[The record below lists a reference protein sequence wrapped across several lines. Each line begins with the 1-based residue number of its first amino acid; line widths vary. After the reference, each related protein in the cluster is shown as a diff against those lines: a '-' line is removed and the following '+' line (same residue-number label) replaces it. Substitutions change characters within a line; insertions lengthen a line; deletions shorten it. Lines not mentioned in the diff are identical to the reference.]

1 MAVMTAL
8 ITQNPIKLIQ
18 ITDTHLYGKPSGT
31 LLKMNTSD
39 TLGHV
44 MELVKA
50 NEDGIDL
57 VLATGDIAQDASD
70 KAYTNFLKIIA
81 SLNSPF
87 RWIPGNHDNAT
98 VMNRIAEGTGASEKT
113 AQLNNWLIVLL
124 DSSILGQVHGKL
136 AKTEINFLASVLR
149 AADKDDS
156 IDHCFVTL
164 HHNPV
169 PGNSAWMRDI
179 GLENGDEFFKT
190 LKISKKVKCVL
201 YGHIHQE
208 LDFEHQGI
216 RCLCTPSTCIQFKPE
231 VTSFSLDRVNPGY
244 RSLQLFADGSIESK
258 VRRVSGETFEADY
271 NSPGY

>member
-1 MAVMTAL
+1 MVVMTSRT
-8 ITQNPIKLIQ
+8 TQNPIKITQ

-31 LLKMNTSD
+31 LLKMNTNE
-39 TLGHV
+39 TLNHV
-44 MELVKA
+44 IELVKA
-50 NEDGIDL
+50 KEKDIDL
-57 VLATGDIAQDASD
+57 VLATGDIAQDASE
-70 KAYTNFLKIIA
+70 KAYGNFLETVAK
-81 SLNSPF
+81 LNAPF
-87 RWIPGNHDNAT
+87 RWIPGNHDNVT
-98 VMNRIAEGTGASEKT
+98 VMDRMAEGTDANEKT

-136 AKTEINFLASVLR
+136 AKTEINFLTSVLR
-149 AADKDDS
+149 AAEKDES
-156 IDHCFVTL
+156 IDHCLITL

-169 PGNSAWMRDI
+169 QGNSAWMKDI
-179 GLENGDEFFKT
+179 GLENSKAFFDIIKT
-190 LKISKKVKCVL
+190 SNKTKCVL

-208 LDFEHQGI
+208 LDFEHEGV

-244 RSLQLFADGSIESK
+244 RSLRLFADGSIETE

>member
-1 MAVMTAL
+1 MAVMTSL
-8 ITQNPIKLIQ
+8 ITQNPIRITQ
-18 ITDTHLYGKPSGT
+18 ITDTHLYGTPSGT
-31 LLKMNTSD
+31 LLKMNTNE

-44 MELVKA
+44 LELVKE

-57 VLATGDIAQDASD
+57 VLATGDIAQDATEKS
-70 KAYTNFLKIIA
+70 YTNFLESIS

-98 VMNRIAEGTGASEKT
+98 VMQRIAEGTQASEKT

-136 AKTEINFLASVLR
+136 AKTEIKFLTSVLR
-149 AADKDDS
+149 ATEKDDS
-156 IDHCFVTL
+156 IEHCLIAL

-169 PGNSAWMRDI
+169 PGNSAWMKDI
-179 GLENGDEFFKT
+179 GLENGEEFFEAV
-190 LKISKKVKCVL
+190 KISNKVRCVL

-208 LDFEHQGI
+208 LDFEHEGI
-216 RCLCTPSTCIQFKPE
+216 RCMCTPSTCIQFKPD

-244 RSLQLFADGSIESK
+244 RSLQLFSDGSVESV

>member
-1 MAVMTAL
+1 MVAMTSL
-8 ITQNPIKLIQ
+8 ITQNPIKITQ
-18 ITDTHLYGKPSGT
+18 ITDTHLYGTPSGT
-31 LLKMNTSD
+31 LLKMNTNE

-44 MELVKA
+44 LELVKA

-70 KAYTNFLKIIA
+70 KAYANFLEIIV

-98 VMNRIAEGTGASEKT
+98 VMHRIAEGTDANEKT

-136 AKTEINFLASVLR
+136 AKTEINFLTSVLR
-149 AADKDDS
+149 AAGKDDS
-156 IDHCFVTL
+156 IEHCL
-164 HHNPV
+164 IAMHHNPV
-169 PGNSAWMRDI
+169 PGNSAWMKDI
-179 GLENGDEFFKT
+179 GLENGEKFFEAI
-190 LKISKKVKCVL
+190 KISKKVRCVL

-208 LDFEHQGI
+208 LDFEHEGI
-216 RCLCTPSTCIQFKPE
+216 RCLCTPSTCIQFKPN

-244 RSLQLFADGSIESK
+244 RSLQLFTDGRIESE

>member
-1 MAVMTAL
+1 MAFMTSL
-8 ITQNPIKLIQ
+8 ITQNPIKITQ

-31 LLKMNTSD
+31 LLKMNTSE

-50 NEDGIDL
+50 NEDKIDL

-70 KAYTNFLKIIA
+70 KAYTNFLEIIA

-113 AQLNNWLIVLL
+113 AQLNNWLIILL
-124 DSSILGQVHGKL
+124 DTSILGQVHGKL
-136 AKTEINFLASVLR
+136 EKTEINFLTSVLR
-149 AADKDDS
+149 AAEKDDS
-156 IDHCFVTL
+156 IEHCLITM

-169 PGNSAWMRDI
+169 PGSSAWMKDI
-179 GLENGDEFFKT
+179 GLENGEKFFEAI
-190 LKISKKVKCVL
+190 KISKKVRCVL

-208 LDFEHQGI
+208 LDFEHEGI
-216 RCLCTPSTCIQFKPE
+216 RCLCTPSTCIQFKPK

>member
-1 MAVMTAL
+1 MVAMTSL
-8 ITQNPIKLIQ
+8 ITQNPIKITQ
-18 ITDTHLYGKPSGT
+18 ITDTHLYGTPSGT
-31 LLKMNTSD
+31 LLKMNTNE

-44 MELVKA
+44 LELVKA

-70 KAYTNFLKIIA
+70 KAYANFLEIIV

-98 VMNRIAEGTGASEKT
+98 VMHRIAEGTDANEKT

-136 AKTEINFLASVLR
+136 AKTEINFLTSVLR
-149 AADKDDS
+149 AAGKDDS
-156 IDHCFVTL
+156 IEHCL
-164 HHNPV
+164 IAMHHNPV
-169 PGNSAWMRDI
+169 PGNSAWMKDI
-179 GLENGDEFFKT
+179 GLENGEKFFEAI
-190 LKISKKVKCVL
+190 KISKKVRCVL

-208 LDFEHQGI
+208 LDFEHEGI
-216 RCLCTPSTCIQFKPE
+216 RCLCTPSTCIQFKPN

-244 RSLQLFADGSIESK
+244 RSLQLFADGSIESV

>member
-1 MAVMTAL
+1 MAVMTSL
-8 ITQNPIKLIQ
+8 ITQNPIKITQ
-18 ITDTHLYGKPSGT
+18 ITDTHLYGTPSGT
-31 LLKMNTSD
+31 LLKMNTND

-44 MELVKA
+44 LELVK
-50 NEDGIDL
+50 EHEEKIDL

-70 KAYTNFLKIIA
+70 KAYTNFIDIIA
-81 SLNSPF
+81 SLDAPF

-98 VMNRIAEGTGASEKT
+98 VMNRIAEGTDASEKT
-113 AQLNNWLIVLL
+113 AQLNNWLIVML

-136 AKTEINFLASVLR
+136 AKSELNFLTSVLR
-149 AADKDDS
+149 AAEKDDS
-156 IDHCFVTL
+156 IEHCLITM

-169 PGNSAWMRDI
+169 PGNSAWMKDI
-179 GLENGDEFFKT
+179 GLENGEKFFDA

-208 LDFEHQGI
+208 LDFEHEGV
-216 RCLCTPSTCIQFKPE
+216 RCMCTPSTCIQFKPH

-244 RSLQLFADGSIESK
+244 RSLQLFADGTVESK

>member
-8 ITQNPIKLIQ
+8 ITQNPINIIQ

-31 LLKMNTSD
+31 LLKMNTNE

-57 VLATGDIAQDASD
+57 VLATGDIAQDASE
-70 KAYTNFLKIIA
+70 KSYANFLEIAA

-98 VMNRIAEGTGASEKT
+98 VMQRIAEGTEANEKT

-136 AKTEINFLASVLR
+136 AKTEIKFLNSVLR
-149 AADKDDS
+149 AAEKDDS
-156 IDHCFVTL
+156 IEHCLITM

-169 PGNSAWMRDI
+169 PGSSAWMKDI
-179 GLENGDEFFKT
+179 GLVNGEEFFEAIKV
-190 LKISKKVKCVL
+190 SKKVKCVL

-208 LDFEHQGI
+208 LDFEHEGI
-216 RCLCTPSTCIQFKPE
+216 RCLCTPSTCIQFKPN

-244 RSLQLFADGSIESK
+244 RSLQLFADGSIESV

>member
-1 MAVMTAL
+1 MAFMIAL
-8 ITQNPIKLIQ
+8 ITQNPIKITQ
-18 ITDTHLYGKPSGT
+18 ITDTHLYGTHSGT
-31 LLKMNTSD
+31 LLKMNTNQ

-44 MELVKA
+44 LELVKA
-50 NEDGIDL
+50 NEDEIDL
-57 VLATGDIAQDASD
+57 VLVTGDIAQDASD
-70 KAYTNFLKIIA
+70 KAYTNFLEIIA

-98 VMNRIAEGTGASEKT
+98 VMNRIAEGTQASEKT

-124 DSSILGQVHGKL
+124 DTSILGQVHGNL
-136 AKTEINFLASVLR
+136 AKTEINFLTSVLR
-149 AADKDDS
+149 AAEKDGS
-156 IDHCFVTL
+156 IEHCLITM

-169 PGNSAWMRDI
+169 PGNSAWMKDI
-179 GLENGDEFFKT
+179 GLENSEKFFEAI
-190 LKISKKVKCVL
+190 KISKKVRCVL

-208 LDFEHQGI
+208 LDFEHEGI
-216 RCLCTPSTCIQFKPE
+216 RCLCTPSTCIQFKPN

-244 RSLQLFADGSIESK
+244 RSLQLFADGRIESE

>member
-1 MAVMTAL
+1 MAVMTSL
-8 ITQNPIKLIQ
+8 ITQNPIKITQ

-31 LLKMNTSD
+31 LLKMNTNE

-44 MELVKA
+44 MTLVKD
-50 NEDGIDL
+50 NEEEIDL

-70 KAYTNFLKIIA
+70 RAYSNFIKIIS
-81 SLNSPF
+81 SLNAPF

-98 VMNRIAEGTGASEKT
+98 VMNRLAEGSQAGEKT

-136 AKTEINFLASVLR
+136 AKTEINFLTSVLR
-149 AADKDDS
+149 AAEKDDS
-156 IDHCFVTL
+156 IEHCLITM

-169 PGNSAWMRDI
+169 PGNSAWMKDI
-179 GLENGDEFFKT
+179 GLENGEEFFAA
-190 LKISKKVKCVL
+190 LKISKKVRCVL

-208 LDFEHQGI
+208 LDFEHEGV
-216 RCLCTPSTCIQFKPE
+216 RCLCTPSTCIQFKPN

-244 RSLQLFADGSIESK
+244 RSLELFADGSIETV

>member
-1 MAVMTAL
+1 MAFMTAL
-8 ITQNPIKLIQ
+8 ITQNPIKITQ

-31 LLKMNTSD
+31 LLKMNTNE

-44 MELVKA
+44 LELVKA
-50 NEDGIDL
+50 SEDEIDL

-70 KAYTNFLKIIA
+70 KAYTNFLEIIA
-81 SLNSPF
+81 TLNSPF

-113 AQLNNWLIVLL
+113 AQINNWLIVLL
-124 DSSILGQVHGKL
+124 DTSILGQVHGKL
-136 AKTEINFLASVLR
+136 AKTEVNFLTSVLR
-149 AADKDDS
+149 AAEKDDN
-156 IDHCFVTL
+156 IEHCL
-164 HHNPV
+164 IAMHHNPV
-169 PGNSAWMRDI
+169 LGSSAWMKDI
-179 GLENGDEFFKT
+179 GLENGGKFFEVIKT
-190 LKISKKVKCVL
+190 SKKVRCVL

-208 LDFEHQGI
+208 LDFEHEGV
-216 RCLCTPSTCIQFKPE
+216 RCLCTPSTCIQFKQN

-244 RSLQLFADGSIESK
+244 RSLQLFTDGSIESE